1 MAPGPRWIGTLPLQT
16 GEDSMDFKAGDIVVV
31 KDDAPVAPALRGM
44 KGTVVEIIEN
54 GQIRVRG
61 DGSGNDEWFDA
72 ASLRHE

>member
-1 MAPGPRWIGTLPLQT
+1 
-16 GEDSMDFKAGDIVVV
+16 MDFKVGDIVVV
-31 KDDAPVAPALRGM
+31 RDDAPVAPALRGM

-54 GQIRVRG
+54 GQIRVRS